1 LVGNKVDLESERK
14 IGFEEANNY
23 AEGAGLLFYECSA
36 KTGAGV
42 QEAFSGMSNFLVL
55 VFWGYGGFGCLRRH
69 FFGPKRIFEGNF
81 G

>member
-1 LVGNKVDLESERK
+1 MVGNKVDLESERK

-23 AEGAGLLFYECSA
+23 AEAAGLLFYECSA

-42 QEAFSGMSNFLVL
+42 QEAFSGMSNFLFF
-55 VFWGYGGFGCLRRH
+55 VFWGFGGFGCPGRH